1 MEYLLSVSPVLNA
14 GDGMVAQ
21 IHGSHS
27 SVGQADINQLLTQ
40 IDVKMLMC

>member
-1 MEYLLSVSPVLNA
+1 MACLLSASPVLGA
-14 GDGMVAQ
+14 GDGGVVQ

-40 IDVKMLMC
+40 IDVKMLMY